1 MTLSAPG
8 SRTGYEDAY
17 RTGRSTVVLISHD
30 AVVEVI
36 GVAFFDA
43 LHEQIGAAPNGLEL
57 HPVITIRPAR

>member
-1 MTLSAPG
+1 M
-8 SRTGYEDAY
+8 
-17 RTGRSTVVLISHD
+17 LISRD